1 MNFRLTLAYD
11 GTDFHGWQTQA
22 GVQTSVRTV
31 QGELARVLGL
41 LERRRVIVN
50 GAGRTDAGVH
60 AEAQTASVQ
69 LERDLPIDKL
79 HKAINGN
86 LPTDVRVARIE
97 EMPDD
102 FHARFSATGKT
113 YRYRIFNAVAVSP
126 FLRRYA
132 LHEARPLD
140 VDRMRDAARLFVGTH
155 DWTRFSC
162 AQSDVASR
170 VRTVRDV
177 DVRSTAHET
186 FGGQL
191 IDITAHGEGFL
202 RYMVRGIAGA
212 LLAVGRGA
220 IGEDE
225 IRAALAGERRAGATA
240 PPNGLTLVKVH
251 YDLNA
256 AGCEKRDTPIR

>member
-22 GVQTSVRTV
+22 GVQTDVRTV
-31 QGELARVLGL
+31 QGELARVLSL
-41 LERRRVIVN
+41 LERRRVFVH

-60 AEAQTASVQ
+60 AEAQTASVH
-69 LERDLPIDKL
+69 LERDLPLDKL

-97 EMPDD
+97 AMPDD

-113 YRYRIFNAVAVSP
+113 YRYRVFNAVAVSP

-132 LHEARPLD
+132 LHEARTLD
-140 VDRMRDAARLFVGTH
+140 VDRMRDATRLFVGTH
-155 DWTRFSC
+155 DWTMFSC
-162 AQSDVASR
+162 AQSDVATR
-170 VRTVRDV
+170 VRTVTNV
-177 DVRSTAHET
+177 DVRATADET
-186 FGGQL
+186 FGGQV

-202 RYMVRGIAGA
+202 RYMVRSIAGA

-225 IRAALAGERRAGATA
+225 IRAALAGTARAGATA

-251 YDLNA
+251 YDQYA
-256 AGCEKRDTPIR
+256 EGCEKRVAPIR

>member
-22 GVQTSVRTV
+22 GVQTNVRTV
-31 QGELARVLGL
+31 QGELTRVLGL
-41 LERRRVIVN
+41 LERRPVIVN

-60 AEAQTASVQ
+60 AEAQTASVR

-97 EMPDD
+97 AMPDD

-113 YRYRIFNAVAVSP
+113 YRYRVFNAVAVSP

-140 VDRMRDAARLFVGTH
+140 VERMRDVARLFVGTH
-155 DWTRFSC
+155 DWTQFSC
-162 AQSDVASR
+162 AQSDVATR
-170 VRTVRDV
+170 VRTVTNV
-177 DVRSTAHET
+177 DVQATPHEI
-186 FGGQL
+186 FGGQI

-202 RYMVRGIAGA
+202 RYMVRGVAGA

-225 IRAALAGERRAGATA
+225 IRAALAGAARAGATA

-251 YDLNA
+251 YDSDTR
-256 AGCEKRDTPIR
+256 GCEKSAATIR

>member
-22 GVQTSVRTV
+22 GVQKDVRTV
-31 QGELARVLGL
+31 QDELARVLVL
-41 LERRRVIVN
+41 LERRPVVVH

-60 AEAQTASVQ
+60 AEAQTASVR
-69 LERDLPIDKL
+69 LERDLPLDKL

-86 LPTDVRVARIE
+86 LPTDVRVARIK

-113 YRYRIFNAVAVSP
+113 YRYRIFNASAVSP

-140 VDRMRDAARLFVGTH
+140 VERMRDAARLFAGTH

-170 VRTVRDV
+170 VRTVTNV
-177 DVRSTAHET
+177 DVQATPDET
-186 FGGQL
+186 FGGRI

-202 RYMVRGIAGA
+202 RYMVRGVAGA
-212 LLAVGRGA
+212 LLAVGRGT
-220 IGEDE
+220 IGEDR
-225 IRAALAGERRAGATA
+225 IRAALAGESRAGATA

-251 YDLNA
+251 YNPRVD
-256 AGCEKRDTPIR
+256 GCEKSTAPIR